1 MPKVNRS
8 KYAVLGMLSFA
19 PMSGYDMKKRFD
31 SSIAHFWNENYGRIY
46 PVLKD
51 LEAEGL
57 VTKKT
62 ETIAGKPP
70 RNVYSITGK
79 GNRDLKA
86 WVMLPAERPTLRI
99 ELLLKLFF
107 GSQVPKENITQKL
120 ESEKAFCMTTLNMY
134 SEIEEHVK
142 CVHEDGEKPEIPFW
156 LITLSYGKHYYR
168 AVSEWCDETL
178 KILRESREGGRK

>member
-62 ETIAGKPP
+62 ETIEGKPP

-79 GNRDLKA
+79 GSRDLEV
-86 WVMLPAERPTLRI
+86 WVLLPAERPTLRI
-99 ELLLKLFF
+99 EMLLKLFF
-107 GSQVPKENITQKL
+107 GSQVPKENIIQKV
-120 ESEKAFCMTTLNMY
+120 ESEKAFCMQTLNMY
-134 SEIEEHVK
+134 SQIEEHVK
-142 CVHEDGEKPEIPFW
+142 SVHEEGVKPETPNW

-178 KILRESREGGRK
+178 KTLRESKQEDTK